1 MYTIKALLY
10 GIVTLPLSIVS
21 FVSSFLMAL
30 TFVLDK
36 PIRAAFGMKE
46 EYNNGLDGLVNAV
59 DMLKDT
65 LEFDD

>member
-10 GIVTLPLSIVS
+10 GIVTLPLSIIS

-30 TFVLDK
+30 TFLLDK
-36 PIRAAFGMKE
+36 PIRAVFGMKE

>member
-10 GIVTLPLSIVS
+10 GIVTLPLSIIS

-30 TFVLDK
+30 TFLLDK
-36 PIRAAFGMKE
+36 PIRDAFGMKE